1 MLTLPPAL
9 RHADDA
15 AAVDLLQQYCGK
27 HDRGRTRTGVQWDT
41 WDSTGTRTRDVDV
54 FTADDLVA
62 VTLLSV
68 RVSGAGARMLLGE
81 RREEFGALL
90 TAVGP
95 DRDLADEKD
104 EMTPASPVW
113 QLEEA
118 LRTVPSVGRTTA
130 SKLIARKRP
139 RLYPIYDSVVAQV
152 LRTERAYLEPTR
164 SALRADGLR
173 LHTRLLALR
182 DAAGLE
188 NTVPAVRVLDMIAW
202 MHGKSRRG
210 HPPEPLGDAEIKA
223 PKVR

>member
-9 RHADDA
+9 RHPDDD
-15 AAVDLLQQYCGK
+15 AAVDLLHQYYGK
-27 HDRGRTRTGVQWDT
+27 DDRGHTRTGVQWDT
-41 WDSTGTRTRDVDV
+41 WDSTGTRLGDVDV

-68 RVSGAGARMLLGE
+68 RASGRAARMLLVE

-90 TAVGP
+90 AAVGP
-95 DRDLADEKD
+95 DRDLADEED
-104 EMTPASPVW
+104 EMTPTSPVW

-139 RLYPIYDSVVAQV
+139 RLYPIYDTVVADV

-164 SALRADGLR
+164 SALRADGRR
-173 LHTRLLALR
+173 LHTRLLAIR
-182 DAAGLE
+182 DTAGLE
-188 NTVPAVRVLDMIAW
+188 STISAVRVLDMIAW
-202 MHGKSRRG
+202 MHGKNRRA
-210 HPPEPLGDAEIKA
+210 HPPGSAEP
-223 PKVR
+223 R

>member
-9 RHADDA
+9 QHADDT
-15 AAVDLLQQYCGK
+15 AAVNLLRQYCRK
-27 HDRGRTRTGVQWDT
+27 DDRGHTRTGVQWDI
-41 WDSTGTRTRDVDV
+41 WDSTGTRTGDVDV

-68 RVSGAGARMLLGE
+68 RVSGEGARMLLGE

-113 QLEEA
+113 RLDEA

-139 RLYPIYDSVVAQV
+139 RLYPIYDSVVADV

-164 SALRADGLR
+164 RALRADGSQ

-188 NTVPAVRVLDMIAW
+188 STVPTVRVLDMIAW
-202 MHGKSRRG
+202 MHGKNRRAHLPGPAG
-210 HPPEPLGDAEIKA
+210 H
-223 PKVR
+223 R